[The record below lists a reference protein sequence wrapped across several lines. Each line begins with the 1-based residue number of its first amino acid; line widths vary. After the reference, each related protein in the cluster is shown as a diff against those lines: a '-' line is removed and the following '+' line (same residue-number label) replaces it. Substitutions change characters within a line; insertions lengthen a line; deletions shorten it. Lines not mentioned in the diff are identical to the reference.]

1 MNITTDLPNQL
12 DALLKAI
19 LTEYLSEY
27 RARINQ
33 HYDKSHDLFL
43 SQFMPI
49 WNTILRA
56 HEEVEKHYYGSVGN
70 RAVFNASEMITNM
83 ASMLVPV
90 SMRPQRFLNEL
101 PQEAQD
107 QIARQFAYCN
117 LSTLTGIPLPLLL
130 PVDFD
135 EEGDVSEIFD
145 LIVEGPSGKPL
156 LTQWASPIM
165 MSLQDEGI
173 ELPEE
178 LEQLI
183 RLPNSFA

>member
-1 MNITTDLPNQL
+1 
-12 DALLKAI
+12 
-19 LTEYLSEY
+19 
-27 RARINQ
+27 
-33 HYDKSHDLFL
+33 
-43 SQFMPI
+43 
-49 WNTILRA
+49 
-56 HEEVEKHYYGSVGN
+56 
-70 RAVFNASEMITNM
+70 
-83 ASMLVPV
+83 MLVPV

-135 EEGDVSEIFD
+135 EDGDVSEIFD
-145 LIVEGPSGKPL
+145 LIVEGASGKPL

-178 LEQLI
+178 LELLI